1 MIILSQIIKYSKYD
15 SIYSISTSISKN
27 KIRKINSKNK
37 IITDKV
43 NDTKINF
50 IILSFL
56 KIIGKKLAQLSLFLY
71 FFKPK
76 VKNINI
82 RKNIKLIIINMI
94 SIPKFMRKY
103 IIIIL
108 NDINNKMLK

>member
-1 MIILSQIIKYSKYD
+1 MVIPSPIIRYSKYD

-56 KIIGKKLAQLSLFLY
+56 KIVGKKLAQLRANQQ
-71 FFKPK
+71 PK
-76 VKNINI
+76 SYYDGKRPEHHSQVSYEKI
-82 RKNIKLIIINMI
+82 R
-94 SIPKFMRKY
+94 SRKDCQK
-103 IIIIL
+103 I
-108 NDINNKMLK
+108 

>member
-1 MIILSQIIKYSKYD
+1 MIILSPIIRYSKYD

-56 KIIGKKLAQLSLFLY
+56 KIIGKKIGAVIIILY

-103 IIIIL
+103 VIIIL
-108 NDINNKMLK
+108 NDINNKILK